1 MLNYIMDELEFF
13 KSEYKKAENHLT
25 EKISQ
30 YYDLEEKNKK
40 LEEEN
45 KKLTDQLSF
54 YTQGE

>member
-1 MLNYIMDELEFF
+1 MNERMLNYIMDELEFF

-40 LEEEN
+40 
-45 KKLTDQLSF
+45 
-54 YTQGE
+54 